1 MTNPCAMHLLSTLH
15 RFVGAAATLA
25 LAGAAAAQGASKAPD
40 NGTDPTKLS
49 TSAAI
54 QYEHFALRPRAST
67 GTWKLSYTV
76 PFGDK
81 RDYSLRVRVPV
92 VRNTVFGNGGYGLGD
107 VQFQL
112 SHVFGV
118 TREGGMVV
126 QGDLALDSAKRP
138 ELGAG
143 KTVLK
148 GTFIYAR
155 FLSDGAIIAPALV
168 HSSSVGGDSSRARVS
183 VSTFDLYYV
192 PRLSDPRLFMTVDP
206 ALTRDWRSK
215 QRFASLAVTF
225 GSSIGPAFGGNS
237 QVFVKPTLFAGDDRP
252 AKWGLELGYKVI
264 GFLSGAAHEHRLQL
278 KNRHSAAFAPASG
291 IPAASA

>member
-1 MTNPCAMHLLSTLH
+1 MRLLPTPQ
-15 RFVGAAATLA
+15 FIVGAIAA
-25 LAGAAAAQGASKAPD
+25 LAFAGPAVAQSTAPD

-49 TSAAI
+49 TSAAV
-54 QYEHFALRPRAST
+54 QYEHFDLRQNGSS
-67 GTWKLSYTV
+67 GTLKLSYTV
-76 PFGDK
+76 PLGAK
-81 RDYSLRVRVPV
+81 RDYSLRLRVPV
-92 VRNTVFGNGGYGLGD
+92 VRNTVLGNGGYGLGD
-107 VQFQL
+107 VQLQL

-126 QGDLALDSAKRP
+126 QGDIAFDSAKRP

-155 FLSDGAIIAPALV
+155 FLPDGAIVAPALV
-168 HSSSVGGDSSRARVS
+168 HSSSIGGSNSRARVN

-192 PRLSDPRLFMTVDP
+192 PKLADPKLFMTVDP
-206 ALTRDWRSK
+206 ALTRDWESK
-215 QRFASLAVTF
+215 SQFASLAVTF

-237 QVFVKPTLFAGDDRP
+237 QVFVKPTLFAGGDRP

-264 GFLSGAAHEHRLQL
+264 GF
-278 KNRHSAAFAPASG
+278 
-291 IPAASA
+291 